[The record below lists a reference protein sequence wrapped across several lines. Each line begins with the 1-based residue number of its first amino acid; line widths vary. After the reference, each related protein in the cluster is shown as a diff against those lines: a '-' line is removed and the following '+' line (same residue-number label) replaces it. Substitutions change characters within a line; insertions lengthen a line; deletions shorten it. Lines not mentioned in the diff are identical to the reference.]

1 MSEIFSVFRVFTPTT
16 QARVNFVPRVAVN
29 DQLVDALRT
38 PGKQLIVYGET
49 GSGKSTLL
57 LKKLEET
64 YSGHITSR
72 CLASTSFDQLLLDAF
87 DQLNPY
93 YIEQTTTTKGKA
105 VSTSLM

>member
-38 PGKQLIVYGET
+38 PGKQLIIYGES

-57 LKKLEET
+57 LKKLEEL
-64 YSGHITSR
+64 YPGHITTR
-72 CLASTSFDQLLLDAF
+72 CSTGTLFEQLLLDAF
-87 DQLNPY
+87 DQLDQSYLRLP
-93 YIEQTTTTKGKA
+93 
-105 VSTSLM
+105 